1 MTHTAQKR
9 TPAMLRDD
17 GNALSRGYYLSTGRS
32 ISIVE
37 KSVKNSV
44 MTPLAFIMEFTRKT
58 RRR

>member
-1 MTHTAQKR
+1 
-9 TPAMLRDD
+9 MLRDE

-32 ISIVE
+32 ISTVE

-44 MTPLAFIMEFTRKT
+44 MTPLAFIMEFARKT